1 MIRVR
6 FTSTV
11 IYETEGRNQGPEYVQ
26 NEEYELRDDFAQR
39 WLQRGVA
46 VRVDAASEPSAPRVP
61 ARAPRTSRATVVG
74 GDGEDTVAGGD
85 TPE

>member
-6 FTSTV
+6 FTETV
-11 IYETEGRNQGPEYVQ
+11 IYETEGRNQGPEYVE

-46 VRVDAASEPSAPRVP
+46 VRRL
-61 ARAPRTSRATVVG
+61 ARAAPAPLSTSHATEG
-74 GDGEDTVAGGD
+74 R
-85 TPE
+85 